1 MTNPQNEKATGQGGF
16 SKVVGGQ
23 AEATKQKRP
32 RNCSAHHNNKV
43 AKELRRVDLQLKST
57 AGDTQLA
64 TLPKVLQYLGPRGL
78 NTYEGVAAGYLRIA
92 TRIKELKDTWE
103 IITVLEDVI
112 GPDGLFHKGVARYV
126 LIGKKKHPEP
136 VQSELGLEGDQ

>member
-1 MTNPQNEKATGQGGF
+1 MSTLQNEKATGQDGF

-23 AEATKQKRP
+23 AKATKQKRP

-43 AKELRRVDLQLKST
+43 AQEIRRVGLQLKST

-64 TLPKVLQYLGPRGL
+64 TLPKVLQFRAEQGL

-126 LIGKKKHPEP
+126 LIGKKKQAEP
-136 VQSELGLEGDQ
+136 IQPELGLEGDQ